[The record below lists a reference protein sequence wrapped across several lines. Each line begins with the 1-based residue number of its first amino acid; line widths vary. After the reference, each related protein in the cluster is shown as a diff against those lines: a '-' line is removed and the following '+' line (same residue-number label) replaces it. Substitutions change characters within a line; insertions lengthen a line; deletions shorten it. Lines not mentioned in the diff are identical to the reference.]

1 MNKKELPILQML
13 EDIKGDKIILTILML
28 LIIVSMLSISSS
40 TSMLA
45 LELDM
50 TRLDIIREQVFTIA
64 VGLGITALVYF
75 LFKYNHIKALSRW
88 GFVISFCLL
97 MILILRI
104 KLPGII
110 EVGKMNEAER
120 IIKVFGM
127 NIHVVE
133 VIKLGMIMYTAW
145 AISSYHENELKWGKI
160 LHSKIAT
167 RKPQLGKLLT
177 TKTLNKWIYIY
188 FPIGF
193 ASVIAAGMSLFTSIF
208 IIGLCGV
215 MIVIGKILR
224 PRYVLHFAIAAAAVS
239 ASVMIL
245 NRISDG
251 GMFSHLQS
259 SLNRF
264 DIQYEKALKEADGT
278 ADFQKVLDKVR
289 QPISAKYAIKEG
301 GLFGKGP
308 GNSTQKYVVPI
319 IYEDYMFAFI
329 VEEYGIF
336 GVLLVLILYSSL
348 LARGNIIVRNIR
360 EEFGKMAVVG
370 IVFLISGQ
378 AMFHIL
384 MNIGIFPISGQTLP
398 MISHGKFSFWIFSAA
413 FGVLLNL
420 SKLGKENI
428 ERETKQSAPI
438 LESDLSEDNIR
449 SSMDELDKLQ

>member
-1 MNKKELPILQML
+1 MNKKKLPLLQML

-28 LIIVSMLSISSS
+28 LIIMSMLSISSS

-45 LELDM
+45 MEQDM
-50 TRLDIIREQVFTIA
+50 TRLEIIQEQVFTIV
-64 VGLGITALVYF
+64 VGLGLTAVVYF
-75 LFKYNHIKALSRW
+75 AFKYNVIKALSKW
-88 GFVISFCLL
+88 GFTISFVML
-97 MILILRI
+97 LILVAHVRI
-104 KLPGII
+104 PGVI
-110 EVGKMNEAER
+110 EVGQMNEAER
-120 IIKVFGM
+120 IIKVFGQ

-145 AISSYHENELKWGKI
+145 AISSFHDRSLKWGKI
-160 LHSKIAT
+160 LHEQIAIA
-167 RKPQLGKLLT
+167 RPRLGKRLT
-177 TKTLNKWIYIY
+177 AKMLDKWIYVYI
-188 FPIGF
+188 PIGIV
-193 ASVIAAGMSLFTSIF
+193 AVITAGMSLFTSIF
-208 IIGLCGV
+208 LVALCGV
-215 MIVIGKILR
+215 MIIIGKVLE
-224 PRYVLHFAIAAAAVS
+224 PKYLLHFAVAAAVVG
-239 ASVMIL
+239 SVVMVV
-245 NRISDG
+245 NKVTDG
-251 GMFSHLQS
+251 EMFSHLQS

-264 DIQYEKALKEADGT
+264 DIRYEKALREADGT
-278 ADFQKVLDKVR
+278 ENYQRVLDRVR

-301 GLFGKGP
+301 GFWGKGP

-336 GVLLVLILYSSL
+336 GVLMILILYSSL

-398 MISHGKFSFWIFSAA
+398 MISHGKFSFWIFSIA

-428 ERETKQSAPI
+428 ERETKQSQPI
-438 LESDLSEDNIR
+438 
-449 SSMDELDKLQ
+449 